1 MFLLRDSCRVLNI
14 TPNPLKYI
22 TVDNAV
28 DNIASNSSSS
38 PEARFIRFM
47 KLAKFRQE
55 LNITSF
61 VVCHQL
67 KVTSACDII
76 TIT

>member
-1 MFLLRDSCRVLNI
+1 MFLLRDSCRVFNI

-28 DNIASNSSSS
+28 DNIASNSSS

-55 LNITSF
+55 LNIFSF
-61 VVCHQL
+61 VVYHQL
-67 KVTSACDII
+67 KVTSACDIN

>member
-1 MFLLRDSCRVLNI
+1 VFLLRDSCRVLNI
-14 TPNPLKYI
+14 TPNPFKYI
-22 TVDNAV
+22 TVNNAA
-28 DNIASNSSSS
+28 DSSSA

-61 VVCHQL
+61 VVYHRL
-67 KVTSACDII
+67 KVV
-76 TIT
+76 